1 MELEK
6 LPEGTEPE
14 KKLKDYI
21 TPSVKA
27 VAFVIEKWYG
37 RSGWVWGTNLE
48 EEQDV
53 YQAVSD
59 NPGSDNSFFGSRFWI

>member
-1 MELEK
+1 MELKE
-6 LPEGTEPE
+6 LTEGTEPE

-37 RSGWVWGTNLE
+37 QSGWVWGTNLK

-59 NPGSDNSFFGSRFWI
+59 NTDPNNSFFGSRFWI